1 MALIRLVFFGF
12 FPIQFV
18 LAGVLV
24 WMAMTTEER
33 GAELSAQYAAL
44 RAQEPPAVVD
54 VGDWEESETARLP
67 SELAVT
73 GQLSLDNNTR
83 LVKRTNGIKRDEAL
97 LYLLMDPDA
106 GAGDKVVRAGIV
118 LPPEKL
124 DELVAYA
131 IANATGFGPQ
141 GPVVTVQGLKDWPAQ
156 SGHARSAIKEQGLT
170 VAPGFYFIE
179 PFLGGREAALARL
192 QATPPDTTWFYGMAA
207 AFVLLGLFNMMR
219 LVLRGRA
226 PARRAGADP
235 SLAPNLGPDIGF
247 GASALPQA
255 PQPARGRAGWGSAV
269 KGPAVTWVSLVV
281 VSMTALVFRDVSGP
295 SSGGGVQMP
304 GAVVM
309 PFGLQELGDGLFNL
323 ILPMM
328 LSLVVAV
335 IVIVI
340 LVRRAFQTVG
350 ALGRA
355 AGTVARPARRAVEA
369 QPAPVSNLPDWA
381 MVKHA
386 EAPVPHVAA
395 PSVAAAPAPALPPAI
410 VSRRKDGAAI
420 RPGFS
425 LRGLLPTRKAPAKP
439 ALDPFERLAQQVR
452 AERQQAEVRGGAQI
466 AR

>member
-1 MALIRLVFFGF
+1 MC
-12 FPIQFV
+12 
-18 LAGVLV
+18 
-24 WMAMTTEER
+24 
-33 GAELSAQYAAL
+33 
-44 RAQEPPAVVD
+44 
-54 VGDWEESETARLP
+54 
-67 SELAVT
+67 
-73 GQLSLDNNTR
+73 
-83 LVKRTNGIKRDEAL
+83 DEAL

-106 GAGDKVVRAGIV
+106 GERDKVVRAGIV

-124 DELVAYA
+124 DDFVAYA

-141 GPVVTVQGLKDWPAQ
+141 GPVVTGQGLKDWPAQ

-170 VAPGFYFIE
+170 VAPGFFFIE
-179 PFLGGREAALARL
+179 PFLGRREAALARL

-207 AFVLLGLFNMMR
+207 AFVLLGLFNVMR

-235 SLAPNLGPDIGF
+235 SLAPNLGPNLGPDLGF

-269 KGPAVTWVSLVV
+269 KGAAVIGVSLVV

-425 LRGLLPTRKAPAKP
+425 LRGLLPGRKAPAKS
-439 ALDPFERLAQQVR
+439 ALDPFERLARQVR

-466 AR
+466 AT